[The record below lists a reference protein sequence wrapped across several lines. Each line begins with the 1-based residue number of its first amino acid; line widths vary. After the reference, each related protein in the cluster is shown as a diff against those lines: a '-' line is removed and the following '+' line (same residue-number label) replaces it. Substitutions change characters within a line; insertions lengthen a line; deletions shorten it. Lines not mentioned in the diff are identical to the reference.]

1 MERREQSM
9 PMSSGGEQLRDMT
22 GATWSEAERRIARR
36 VFETALQREL
46 AEVMVEFKVQAA
58 KTKRPADMWAVQEY
72 LARTRL
78 EIDAKYDFRYS
89 QLELVFGTLLREKRI
104 KEADL
109 QGLAEDKLT
118 RMRRVA
124 SL

>member
-1 MERREQSM
+1 
-9 PMSSGGEQLRDMT
+9 MSSGGEQLRDMT